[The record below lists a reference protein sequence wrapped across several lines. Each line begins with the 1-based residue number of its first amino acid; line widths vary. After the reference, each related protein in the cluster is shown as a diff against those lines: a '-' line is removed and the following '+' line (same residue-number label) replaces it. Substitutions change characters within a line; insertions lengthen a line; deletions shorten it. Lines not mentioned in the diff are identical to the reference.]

1 MVGARRYSRQGAGCA
16 GGGGSVPDIFSFD
29 ECAWFA
35 SLHLDLFPFLYLVSD
50 LCAIT
55 LLLAKESQLLL
66 PKGSILILWFITG
79 NASTSGRNI
88 IFANNTH

>member
-66 PKGSILILWFITG
+66 RLKCRLHAGCPLCIEFGLSLAL
-79 NASTSGRNI
+79 
-88 IFANNTH
+88 HL